1 MPNQNSNII
10 ANKVAV
16 PPVNNEVGVDGGR
29 VRVVMD
35 TFETIAAGATAAD
48 ANGDAFVLA
57 RLPSNARI
65 ISFKVASDDLDSG
78 STVSLNYGM
87 YETDGTL
94 IDETEFADAVDHNGG
109 AVALTEIL
117 FENADINTLTQTL
130 ADRAG
135 ESNVN
140 KYYDIA
146 ATQAADSSGLQAATF
161 SFIILYVVD

>member
-48 ANGDAFVLA
+48 ANGDAFLLA

-65 ISFKVASDDLDSG
+65 ISFKVASDDLDDG
-78 STVSLNYGM
+78 SAVALNYGL
-87 YETDGTL
+87 YETDGTV
-94 IDETEFADAVDHNGG
+94 IDEAEFASAVNHQS
-109 AVALTEIL
+109 AVGLTEIL
-117 FENADINTLTQTL
+117 FEAADISTLTQTL

-146 ATQAADSSGLQAATF
+146 ATQNADATQLLGATF

>member
-16 PPVNNEVGVDGGR
+16 PPVNNEVGLDGGR

-35 TFETIAAGATAAD
+35 TFETIAAGDTAAD
-48 ANGDAFVLA
+48 ANGDAFLLA

-65 ISFKVASDDLDSG
+65 ISFKVASDDLDGASD
-78 STVSLNYGM
+78 VALNYGL
-87 YETDGTL
+87 YETDGTV
-94 IDETEFADAVDHNGG
+94 IDEDEFASAVNHQS

-117 FENADINTLTQTL
+117 FEAADISTLTQTL

-146 ATQAADSSGLQAATF
+146 ATQNANATSLLGATF

>member
-16 PPVNNEVGVDGGR
+16 PPVNNEVGLDGGR

-48 ANGDAFVLA
+48 ANGDAFLLA

-65 ISFKVASDDLDSG
+65 ISFKVASDDLDGG
-78 STVSLNYGM
+78 STVALNYGL
-87 YETDGTL
+87 YETDGTV
-94 IDETEFADAVDHNGG
+94 IDEDEFASAVSHQS

-117 FENADINTLTQTL
+117 FEAADISTLTQTL

-146 ATQAADSSGLQAATF
+146 ATQDADSTQLLGATF
-161 SFIILYVVD
+161 TFIILYVVD

>member
-16 PPVNNEVGVDGGR
+16 PPVNNEVGLDGGR

-48 ANGDAFVLA
+48 ANGDAFLLA

-87 YETDGTL
+87 YQTDGTL
-94 IDETEFADAVDHNGG
+94 IDETEFASGVSHQSAVGFTE
-109 AVALTEIL
+109 VAFL
-117 FENADINTLTQTL
+117 NADISTLTQTL

-146 ATQAADSSGLQAATF
+146 ATQAADSSGLLGATF
-161 SFIILYVVD
+161 SFIIQYVVD